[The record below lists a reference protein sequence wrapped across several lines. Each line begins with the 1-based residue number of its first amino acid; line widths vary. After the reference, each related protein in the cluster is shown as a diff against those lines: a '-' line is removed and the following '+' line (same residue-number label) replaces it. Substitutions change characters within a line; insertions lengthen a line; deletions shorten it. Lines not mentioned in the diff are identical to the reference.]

1 MSQIIVDY
9 CIGLDLGTGSVGWAV
24 VDMNHRLMKRNGK
37 HLWGSRLFSNAETAA
52 ARRSSR
58 SIRRRYNK
66 RRERIRLL
74 RAILQDM
81 VLEKD
86 PTFFIRLEH
95 TSFLD
100 EEDKANYLGTDYKDN
115 YNLFIDEDFNDYT
128 YYHKY
133 PTIYHLR
140 KALCES
146 TEKAD
151 PRLIYLALHHI
162 VKYRGNFLYEGQKFN
177 MDASNIE
184 DKLSDIFTQFT
195 SFNNIPYEDD
205 EKKNLEILDILKK
218 PVSKKDKIDEI
229 MALIAPK
236 SVYKNAYKALVT
248 GIVGNKMNVTKMIL
262 CESITRDGED
272 IKLKFSEAN
281 YDDQFSE
288 VENDL
293 GEYVEFI
300 DSLHNIYSWVQ
311 LQKIM
316 GSAHT
321 DNPSISEAM
330 VARYDKHYDDLK
342 LLKKCI
348 KDNVPTKYFD
358 MFRNDSEKLKGYYN
372 YINRSSKAPVDEFYK
387 YVNKCIEKVD
397 TPEAKQI
404 RDDIELENFLLKQNS
419 RTNGAVPYQ
428 MQLDEMIKIIDNQS
442 KYYPVLKEKRDQLL
456 SILTFRIPYYF
467 GPLNETS
474 EHAWIKRLEGKENQ
488 RILPWNYQDVV
499 DVDATAEGF
508 IKEMTNYCTYFPDE
522 EVLPKNSLIVSKYE
536 VYNELNKIRVNDRL
550 LEIDAKNAIIRE
562 LFMKY
567 KSVTEKKL
575 KKWLVNN
582 QYCNEDAEI
591 RGFQKKEKFSTS
603 LTPWIDFKKIFG
615 KIDHTNFALIEK
627 IIYDLTIFTDKKIMR
642 RRLKKLYGFS
652 DDITNQIMKLK
663 YKSWSRLSEKLLNGI
678 TADNRF
684 GSSVTVLD
692 VLEMSHL
699 NLMEII
705 NDKNLGYLEQIEES
719 YVKPKDGKFTYKEVA
734 ELAGSPALKKG
745 IWQSLQIVE
754 EITKV
759 MQCKPKYIYIEF
771 ERSEKEKERTK
782 TQVEQLKE
790 LYKDLDKQI
799 KEDEKY
805 RHVFE
810 ELNNFDESKKLD
822 SDRVYLYFT
831 QLGKCMYSKEPLHL
845 DELSSYEIDHIRP
858 KSLVADDSL
867 DNRVLVKSKENQR
880 KLDDAVIPSDIRMK
894 MFSFWKLLYDK
905 KLITPKKYYALIKS
919 EITERDKE
927 KFTNRQLVET
937 RQITKRVTQIIRDH
951 YSTTKVAAIRAEL
964 PHSFRKKYGIYKNR
978 DINDYHHAHDAYIV
992 ALIGGFMRDR
1002 YPKIHDSDAVY
1013 SEYMKALK
1021 KDEKNQ
1027 KKWNGGLIINS
1038 MKYPYEVDGKQVWNP
1053 NFIGEIKKYF
1063 YYKDCYCTTKLEQ
1076 KSGKFFKEKV
1086 LENDAHSS
1094 RGITK
1099 AVIPVNKNRK
1109 DVHKYGG
1116 FSGFEYIITAIE
1128 GNDNSKK
1135 KTKIVRKLARLP
1147 LYMKDATVNEKIE
1160 YLEREEKLTDIKIIK
1175 EAIPLNQKI
1184 IWNGGEYLLKS
1195 PTECINAKQLV
1206 LNERQCSLINDIY
1219 IAIYTQKY
1227 DELDESLLIQLYAE
1241 LIEKMRFICPFYE
1254 SDANKFENMVED
1266 FVNVSKKEKSN
1277 IIKQMLV
1284 TLHVGSKNG
1293 KIQYE
1298 DFNIGDRIGRIREKT
1313 FYLDDIEFVSQSPT
1327 GIYFKKYKL

>member
-1 MSQIIVDY
+1 M
-9 CIGLDLGTGSVGWAV
+9 
-24 VDMNHRLMKRNGK
+24 
-37 HLWGSRLFSNAETAA
+37 
-52 ARRSSR
+52 
-58 SIRRRYNK
+58 
-66 RRERIRLL
+66 
-74 RAILQDM
+74 
-81 VLEKD
+81 
-86 PTFFIRLEH
+86 
-95 TSFLD
+95 
-100 EEDKANYLGTDYKDN
+100 
-115 YNLFIDEDFNDYT
+115 FIDEDFNDYT

-177 MDASNIE
+177 MDASNME
-184 DKLSDIFTQFT
+184 DKLSDVFVQFAD
-195 SFNNIPYEDD
+195 FNNIPYEDD
-205 EKKNLEILDILKK
+205 EKKDLEILDILKK

-262 CESITRDGED
+262 CESIKRDGED
-272 IKLKFSEAN
+272 IKLKFSDAN

-330 VARYDKHYDDLK
+330 VARYDKHHDDLK

-348 KDNVPTKYFD
+348 RDNVPTKYFD

-387 YVNKCIEKVD
+387 YVNKCIENVD

-428 MQLDEMIKIIDNQS
+428 MQLDEMIKIIDNQA

-488 RILPWNYQDVV
+488 RILPWNYQDIV
-499 DVDATAEGF
+499 DVDATAEAF
-508 IKEMTNYCTYFPDE
+508 IKSMTNTCTYFPGI

-567 KSVTEKKL
+567 KSVTEKSL

-603 LTPWIDFKKIFG
+603 LTPWIDFTKIFG
-615 KIDHTNFALIEK
+615 KIDHSNFELIET
-627 IIYDLTIFTDKKIMR
+627 IIYDLTIFADKKIMR
-642 RRLKKLYGFS
+642 RRLKKLYGLS

-663 YKSWSRLSEKLLNGI
+663 YKSWSRLSRKLLDGI

-705 NDKNLGYLEQIEES
+705 NDKKLGYVEQIEES
-719 YVKPKDGKFTYKEVA
+719 YINPKDGKFTYKEVA

-759 MQCKPKYIYIEF
+759 MQCEPKYIYIEF
-771 ERSEKEKERTK
+771 ERSEKKKERTK

-810 ELNNFDESKKLD
+810 ELNNFDKSKKLD

-831 QLGKCMYSKEPLHL
+831 QLGKCMYSKEPLYL
-845 DELSSYEIDHIRP
+845 DQLSSYEIDHIRP

-919 EITERDKE
+919 QITERDKE

-937 RQITKRVTQIIRDH
+937 RQITKRVTQIIRNH
-951 YSTTKVAAIRAEL
+951 YSTEVAAIRAEL
-964 PHSFRKKYGIYKNR
+964 PHYFRKKYGIYKNR

-1002 YPKIHDSDAVY
+1002 YPKIHDSNAVY

-1038 MKYPYEVDGKQVWNP
+1038 MKYPYEVDGKQVWDP

-1063 YYKDCYCTTKLEQ
+1063 YYKDCYCTTKVEQ
-1076 KSGKFFKEKV
+1076 KSGKFFKVKV
-1086 LENDAHSS
+1086 LENDAHSF

-1099 AVIPVNKNRK
+1099 AVIPVNKNRI

-1116 FSGFEYIITAIE
+1116 FSGFEYVITAIE

-1160 YLEREEKLTDIKIIK
+1160 YLEREEKLTDIKILK

-1184 IWNGGEYLLKS
+1184 IWNGREYLLKS

-1227 DELDESLLIQLYAE
+1227 DELDESLLIQLYVE

-1254 SDANKFENMVED
+1254 SDANKFGNMVED
-1266 FVNVSKKEKSN
+1266 FANVSKEEKSN

-1313 FYLDDIEFVSQSPT
+1313 FYLDEIEFVFQSPT

>member
-1 MSQIIVDY
+1 MSQNIVDY

-52 ARRSSR
+52 KRRTSR
-58 SIRRRYNK
+58 STRRRYNK

-81 VLEKD
+81 VLEND

-100 EEDKANYLGTDYKDN
+100 EEDKANYLGADYKDN

-177 MDASNIE
+177 MDASNME
-184 DKLSDIFTQFT
+184 DKLSDVFVQFAD
-195 SFNNIPYEDD
+195 FNNIPYEDD
-205 EKKNLEILDILKK
+205 EKKDLEILDILKK

-262 CESITRDGED
+262 CESIKRDGED
-272 IKLKFSEAN
+272 IKLKFSDAN

-330 VARYDKHYDDLK
+330 VARYDKHHDDLK

-348 KDNVPTKYFD
+348 RDNVPTKYFD

-387 YVNKCIEKVD
+387 YVNKCIENVD

-428 MQLDEMIKIIDNQS
+428 MQLDEMIKIIDNQA

-488 RILPWNYQDVV
+488 RILPWNYQDIV

-508 IKEMTNYCTYFPDE
+508 IKKMTNYCTYFPDA

-603 LTPWIDFKKIFG
+603 LTPWIDFTKIFG
-615 KIDHTNFALIEK
+615 KIDYTNFALIEK

-652 DDITNQIMKLK
+652 DDITNQIMMLK
-663 YKSWSRLSEKLLNGI
+663 YKSWSRLSERLLNGI

-759 MQCKPKYIYIEF
+759 MQCRPKYIYIEF

-782 TQVEQLKE
+782 TQVENLKE

-810 ELNNFDESKKLD
+810 ELNNFLN
-822 SDRVYLYFT
+822 T
-831 QLGKCMYSKEPLHL
+831 H
-845 DELSSYEIDHIRP
+845 
-858 KSLVADDSL
+858 
-867 DNRVLVKSKENQR
+867 NQ
-880 KLDDAVIPSDIRMK
+880 
-894 MFSFWKLLYDK
+894 
-905 KLITPKKYYALIKS
+905 
-919 EITERDKE
+919 
-927 KFTNRQLVET
+927 Q
-937 RQITKRVTQIIRDH
+937 VTI
-951 YSTTKVAAIRAEL
+951 
-964 PHSFRKKYGIYKNR
+964 
-978 DINDYHHAHDAYIV
+978 
-992 ALIGGFMRDR
+992 
-1002 YPKIHDSDAVY
+1002 
-1013 SEYMKALK
+1013 
-1021 KDEKNQ
+1021 
-1027 KKWNGGLIINS
+1027 
-1038 MKYPYEVDGKQVWNP
+1038 
-1053 NFIGEIKKYF
+1053 
-1063 YYKDCYCTTKLEQ
+1063 
-1076 KSGKFFKEKV
+1076 
-1086 LENDAHSS
+1086 
-1094 RGITK
+1094 
-1099 AVIPVNKNRK
+1099 
-1109 DVHKYGG
+1109 
-1116 FSGFEYIITAIE
+1116 
-1128 GNDNSKK
+1128 
-1135 KTKIVRKLARLP
+1135 
-1147 LYMKDATVNEKIE
+1147 
-1160 YLEREEKLTDIKIIK
+1160 
-1175 EAIPLNQKI
+1175 
-1184 IWNGGEYLLKS
+1184 
-1195 PTECINAKQLV
+1195 
-1206 LNERQCSLINDIY
+1206 
-1219 IAIYTQKY
+1219 
-1227 DELDESLLIQLYAE
+1227 
-1241 LIEKMRFICPFYE
+1241 
-1254 SDANKFENMVED
+1254 
-1266 FVNVSKKEKSN
+1266 
-1277 IIKQMLV
+1277 
-1284 TLHVGSKNG
+1284 
-1293 KIQYE
+1293 
-1298 DFNIGDRIGRIREKT
+1298 
-1313 FYLDDIEFVSQSPT
+1313 
-1327 GIYFKKYKL
+1327 

>member
-1 MSQIIVDY
+1 MSQNIVDY

-52 ARRSSR
+52 KRRTSR
-58 SIRRRYNK
+58 STRRRYNK

-81 VLEKD
+81 VLEND

-100 EEDKANYLGTDYKDN
+100 EEDKANYLGADYKDN

-177 MDASNIE
+177 MDASNME
-184 DKLSDIFTQFT
+184 DKLSDVFVQFAD
-195 SFNNIPYEDD
+195 FNNIPYEDD
-205 EKKNLEILDILKK
+205 EKKDLEILDILKK

-262 CESITRDGED
+262 CESIKRDGED
-272 IKLKFSEAN
+272 IKLKFSDAN

-330 VARYDKHYDDLK
+330 VARYDKHHDDLK

-348 KDNVPTKYFD
+348 RDNVPTKYFD

-387 YVNKCIEKVD
+387 YVNKCIENVD

-428 MQLDEMIKIIDNQS
+428 MQLDEMIKIIDNQA

-488 RILPWNYQDVV
+488 RILPWNYQDIV

-508 IKEMTNYCTYFPDE
+508 IKKMTNYCTYFPDA

-603 LTPWIDFKKIFG
+603 LTPWIDFTKIFG
-615 KIDHTNFALIEK
+615 KIDYTNFALIEK

-652 DDITNQIMKLK
+652 DDITNQIMMLK
-663 YKSWSRLSEKLLNGI
+663 YKSWSRLSERLLNGI

-759 MQCKPKYIYIEF
+759 MQCRPKYIYIEF

-782 TQVEQLKE
+782 TQVENLKE

-810 ELNNFDESKKLD
+810 ELNNFDKSKKLD

-831 QLGKCMYSKEPLHL
+831 QLGKCMYSKEPLYL
-845 DELSSYEIDHIRP
+845 DQLSSYEIDHIRP

-919 EITERDKE
+919 QITER
-927 KFTNRQLVET
+927 
-937 RQITKRVTQIIRDH
+937 
-951 YSTTKVAAIRAEL
+951 
-964 PHSFRKKYGIYKNR
+964 
-978 DINDYHHAHDAYIV
+978 
-992 ALIGGFMRDR
+992 
-1002 YPKIHDSDAVY
+1002 
-1013 SEYMKALK
+1013 
-1021 KDEKNQ
+1021 
-1027 KKWNGGLIINS
+1027 
-1038 MKYPYEVDGKQVWNP
+1038 
-1053 NFIGEIKKYF
+1053 
-1063 YYKDCYCTTKLEQ
+1063 
-1076 KSGKFFKEKV
+1076 
-1086 LENDAHSS
+1086 
-1094 RGITK
+1094 
-1099 AVIPVNKNRK
+1099 
-1109 DVHKYGG
+1109 
-1116 FSGFEYIITAIE
+1116 
-1128 GNDNSKK
+1128 
-1135 KTKIVRKLARLP
+1135 
-1147 LYMKDATVNEKIE
+1147 
-1160 YLEREEKLTDIKIIK
+1160 
-1175 EAIPLNQKI
+1175 
-1184 IWNGGEYLLKS
+1184 
-1195 PTECINAKQLV
+1195 
-1206 LNERQCSLINDIY
+1206 
-1219 IAIYTQKY
+1219 
-1227 DELDESLLIQLYAE
+1227 
-1241 LIEKMRFICPFYE
+1241 
-1254 SDANKFENMVED
+1254 
-1266 FVNVSKKEKSN
+1266 
-1277 IIKQMLV
+1277 
-1284 TLHVGSKNG
+1284 
-1293 KIQYE
+1293 
-1298 DFNIGDRIGRIREKT
+1298 
-1313 FYLDDIEFVSQSPT
+1313 
-1327 GIYFKKYKL
+1327 

>member
-1 MSQIIVDY
+1 MSQNIVDY

-52 ARRSSR
+52 NRRASR

-81 VLEKD
+81 VLEND

-100 EEDKANYLGTDYKDN
+100 EEDKANYLGADYKDN

-162 VKYRGNFLYEGQKFN
+162 VKYRGNFLHEGQKFN
-177 MDASNIE
+177 MDASNME
-184 DKLSDIFTQFT
+184 DKLSDVFVQFAD
-195 SFNNIPYEDD
+195 FNNIPYEDD
-205 EKKNLEILDILKK
+205 EKKDLEILDILKK

-262 CESITRDGED
+262 CESIKRDGED
-272 IKLKFSEAN
+272 IKLKFSDAN

-330 VARYDKHYDDLK
+330 VARYDKHHDDLK

-348 KDNVPTKYFD
+348 RDNVPTKYFD

-387 YVNKCIEKVD
+387 YVNKCIENVD

-428 MQLDEMIKIIDNQS
+428 MQLDEMIKIIDNQA

-488 RILPWNYQDVV
+488 RILPWNYQNIV
-499 DVDATAEGF
+499 DVDATAEAF
-508 IKEMTNYCTYFPDE
+508 IKSMTNTCTYFPGV

-550 LEIDAKNAIIRE
+550 LEIDVKNAIIRE

-567 KSVTEKKL
+567 KSVTEKSL

-603 LTPWIDFKKIFG
+603 LTPWIDFTKIFG
-615 KIDHTNFALIEK
+615 KIDHSNFELIET
-627 IIYDLTIFTDKKIMR
+627 IIYDLTIFADKKIMR
-642 RRLKKLYGFS
+642 RRLKKLYGLS

-663 YKSWSRLSEKLLNGI
+663 YKSWSRLSRKLLDGI

-705 NDKNLGYLEQIEES
+705 NDKKLGYVEQIEES
-719 YVKPKDGKFTYKEVA
+719 YINPKDGKFTYKEVA

-759 MQCKPKYIYIEF
+759 MQCEPKYIYIEF
-771 ERSEKEKERTK
+771 ERSEKKKERTK

-790 LYKDLDKQI
+790 LYKGLDKQI

-805 RHVFE
+805 RNVFE
-810 ELNNFDESKKLD
+810 ELNSFDKSKKLD

-831 QLGKCMYSKEPLHL
+831 QLGKCMYSKEPLYL
-845 DELSSYEIDHIRP
+845 DQLSSYEIDHIRP

-919 EITERDKE
+919 QITERDKE

-951 YSTTKVAAIRAEL
+951 YSTEVAAIRAEL
-964 PHSFRKKYGIYKNR
+964 PHYFRKKYGIYKNR

-1002 YPKIHDSDAVY
+1002 YPKIHDSNAVY

-1038 MKYPYEVDGKQVWNP
+1038 MKYPYEVDGKQVWDP

-1076 KSGKFFKEKV
+1076 KSGKLFDINIISMNNTNGKPK
-1086 LENDAHSS
+1086 
-1094 RGITK
+1094 
-1099 AVIPVNKNRK
+1099 IPANKYRTNIN
-1109 DVHKYGG
+1109 KYGG
-1116 FSGFEYIITAIE
+1116 FSGIQYVIVAIE
-1128 GNDNSKK
+1128 GNKQLKK
-1135 KTKIVRKLARLP
+1135 KTEKVRKLSGIP
-1147 LYMKDATVNEKIE
+1147 LYMKDASVQEKVA
-1160 YLEREEKLTDIKIIK
+1160 YLEKEEKLLDVKIIRDN
-1175 EAIPLNQKI
+1175 IPLNQLVI
-1184 IWNGGEYLLKS
+1184 IDGGEYLLTA
-1195 PTECINAKQLV
+1195 PRECVNARQLV
-1206 LNERQCSLINDIY
+1206 LTEKQCELINRIY
-1219 IAIYTQKY
+1219 FAIGKNDYASLNDQ
-1227 DELDESLLIQLYAE
+1227 ELGNLYVELAEKMELLYPYYANLSKKFVTMSEEFSNESLE
-1241 LIEKMRFICPFYE
+1241 HK
-1254 SDANKFENMVED
+1254 SD
-1266 FVNVSKKEKSN
+1266 
-1277 IIKQMLV
+1277 IIKKML
-1284 TLHVGSKNG
+1284 
-1293 KIQYE
+1293 KIMHR
-1298 DFNIGDRIGRIREKT
+1298 GPGREKLVYDNYKLSNEAGRLENKT

>member
-1 MSQIIVDY
+1 MSQNIVDY

-52 ARRSSR
+52 KRRISR
-58 SIRRRYNK
+58 STRRRYNK

-81 VLEKD
+81 VLEND

-100 EEDKANYLGTDYKDN
+100 EEDKANYLGADYKDN

-133 PTIYHLR
+133 PTIYQLR

-177 MDASNIE
+177 MDASNME
-184 DKLSDIFTQFT
+184 DKLSDVFVQFAD
-195 SFNNIPYEDD
+195 FNNIPYEDD
-205 EKKNLEILDILKK
+205 EKKDLEILDILKK

-262 CESITRDGED
+262 CESIKRDGED
-272 IKLKFSEAN
+272 IKLKFSDAN

-348 KDNVPTKYFD
+348 RDNVPTKYFD

-387 YVNKCIEKVD
+387 YVNKCIENVD

-428 MQLDEMIKIIDNQS
+428 MQLDEMIKIIDNQA

-488 RILPWNYQDVV
+488 RILPWNYQNIV
-499 DVDATAEGF
+499 DVDATAEAF
-508 IKEMTNYCTYFPDE
+508 IKSMTNTCTYFPGV

-550 LEIDAKNAIIRE
+550 LEIDVKNAIIRE

-567 KSVTEKKL
+567 KSVTEKSL

-603 LTPWIDFKKIFG
+603 LTPWIDFTKIFG
-615 KIDHTNFALIEK
+615 KIDHSNFELIET
-627 IIYDLTIFTDKKIMR
+627 IIYDLTIFADKKIMR
-642 RRLKKLYGFS
+642 RRLKKLYGLS

-663 YKSWSRLSEKLLNGI
+663 YKSWSRLSRKLLDGI

-705 NDKNLGYLEQIEES
+705 NDKKLGYVEQIEES
-719 YVKPKDGKFTYKEVA
+719 YINPKDGKFTYKEVA

-759 MQCKPKYIYIEF
+759 MQCEPKYIYIEF
-771 ERSEKEKERTK
+771 ERSEKKKERTK
-782 TQVEQLKE
+782 TQVENLKE

-799 KEDEKY
+799 KEDKKY

-831 QLGKCMYSKEPLHL
+831 QLGKCMYSKEPLYL
-845 DELSSYEIDHIRP
+845 DQLSSYEIDHIRP

-1038 MKYPYEVDGKQVWNP
+1038 MKYPYEIDGKQVWDP

-1063 YYKDCYCTTKLEQ
+1063 YYKDCYCTTKVEQ
-1076 KSGKFFKEKV
+1076 KSGKLFDINIISMNNTNGKPK
-1086 LENDAHSS
+1086 
-1094 RGITK
+1094 
-1099 AVIPVNKNRK
+1099 IPANKNRANIN
-1109 DVHKYGG
+1109 KYGG
-1116 FSGFEYIITAIE
+1116 FSGIQYVIVAIE
-1128 GNDNSKK
+1128 GNKQLKK
-1135 KTKIVRKLARLP
+1135 KTEKVRKLSGIP
-1147 LYMKDATVNEKIE
+1147 LYMKEANVQEKVA
-1160 YLEREEKLTDIKIIK
+1160 YLEKEEKLLDVKIIRDN
-1175 EAIPLNQKI
+1175 IPLNQLVI
-1184 IWNGGEYLLKS
+1184 IDGGEYLLTA
-1195 PTECINAKQLV
+1195 PRECVNARQLV
-1206 LNERQCSLINDIY
+1206 LTEKQCELINRIY
-1219 IAIYTQKY
+1219 FAIGKNDYASLNKQ
-1227 DELDESLLIQLYAE
+1227 ELVNLYAE
-1241 LIEKMRFICPFYE
+1241 LAEKMELLYPYY
-1254 SDANKFENMVED
+1254 ANL
-1266 FVNVSKKEKSN
+1266 SKKFITMSEEFSN
-1277 IIKQMLV
+1277 SEL
-1284 TLHVGSKNG
+1284 
-1293 KIQYE
+1293 
-1298 DFNIGDRIGRIREKT
+1298 
-1313 FYLDDIEFVSQSPT
+1313 
-1327 GIYFKKYKL
+1327 

>member
-1 MSQIIVDY
+1 MSQNIVDY

-858 KSLVADDSL
+858 KSLVADD
-867 DNRVLVKSKENQR
+867 R
-880 KLDDAVIPSDIRMK
+880 
-894 MFSFWKLLYDK
+894 
-905 KLITPKKYYALIKS
+905 
-919 EITERDKE
+919 
-927 KFTNRQLVET
+927 
-937 RQITKRVTQIIRDH
+937 
-951 YSTTKVAAIRAEL
+951 
-964 PHSFRKKYGIYKNR
+964 
-978 DINDYHHAHDAYIV
+978 
-992 ALIGGFMRDR
+992 
-1002 YPKIHDSDAVY
+1002 
-1013 SEYMKALK
+1013 
-1021 KDEKNQ
+1021 
-1027 KKWNGGLIINS
+1027 
-1038 MKYPYEVDGKQVWNP
+1038 
-1053 NFIGEIKKYF
+1053 
-1063 YYKDCYCTTKLEQ
+1063 
-1076 KSGKFFKEKV
+1076 
-1086 LENDAHSS
+1086 
-1094 RGITK
+1094 
-1099 AVIPVNKNRK
+1099 
-1109 DVHKYGG
+1109 
-1116 FSGFEYIITAIE
+1116 
-1128 GNDNSKK
+1128 
-1135 KTKIVRKLARLP
+1135 
-1147 LYMKDATVNEKIE
+1147 
-1160 YLEREEKLTDIKIIK
+1160 
-1175 EAIPLNQKI
+1175 
-1184 IWNGGEYLLKS
+1184 
-1195 PTECINAKQLV
+1195 
-1206 LNERQCSLINDIY
+1206 
-1219 IAIYTQKY
+1219 
-1227 DELDESLLIQLYAE
+1227 
-1241 LIEKMRFICPFYE
+1241 
-1254 SDANKFENMVED
+1254 
-1266 FVNVSKKEKSN
+1266 
-1277 IIKQMLV
+1277 
-1284 TLHVGSKNG
+1284 
-1293 KIQYE
+1293 
-1298 DFNIGDRIGRIREKT
+1298 
-1313 FYLDDIEFVSQSPT
+1313 
-1327 GIYFKKYKL
+1327 

>member
-1 MSQIIVDY
+1 MSQNIVDY

-52 ARRSSR
+52 NRRASR

-81 VLEKD
+81 VLEND

-100 EEDKANYLGTDYKDN
+100 EEDKANYLGADYKDN

-177 MDASNIE
+177 MDASNME
-184 DKLSDIFTQFT
+184 DKLSDVFVQFAD
-195 SFNNIPYEDD
+195 FNNIPYEDD
-205 EKKNLEILDILKK
+205 EKKDLEILDILKK

-262 CESITRDGED
+262 CESIKRDGED
-272 IKLKFSEAN
+272 IKLKFSDAN

-330 VARYDKHYDDLK
+330 VARYDKHHDDLK

-348 KDNVPTKYFD
+348 RDNVPTKYFD

-387 YVNKCIEKVD
+387 YVNKCIENVD

-428 MQLDEMIKIIDNQS
+428 MQLDEMIKIIDNQA

-488 RILPWNYQDVV
+488 RILPWNYQNIV
-499 DVDATAEGF
+499 DVDATAEAF
-508 IKEMTNYCTYFPDE
+508 IKSMTNTCTYFPGV

-550 LEIDAKNAIIRE
+550 LEIDVKNAIIRE

-567 KSVTEKKL
+567 KSVTEKSL

-603 LTPWIDFKKIFG
+603 LTPWIDFTKIFG
-615 KIDHTNFALIEK
+615 KIDHSNFELIET
-627 IIYDLTIFTDKKIMR
+627 IIYDLTIFADKKIMR
-642 RRLKKLYGFS
+642 RRLKKLYGLS

-663 YKSWSRLSEKLLNGI
+663 YKSWSRLSRKLLDGI

-705 NDKNLGYLEQIEES
+705 NDKKLGYVEQIEES
-719 YVKPKDGKFTYKEVA
+719 YINPKDGKFTYKEVA

-759 MQCKPKYIYIEF
+759 MQCEPKYIYIEF
-771 ERSEKEKERTK
+771 ERSEKKKERTK
-782 TQVEQLKE
+782 TQVENLKD

-799 KEDEKY
+799 KEDKKY

-810 ELNNFDESKKLD
+810 ELNKFDESKKLD

-831 QLGKCMYSKEPLHL
+831 QLGKCMYSKEPLYL
-845 DELSSYEIDHIRP
+845 DQLSSYEVDHIRP

-905 KLITPKKYYALIKS
+905 QLITPKKYYALIKS

-951 YSTTKVAAIRAEL
+951 YSTEVAAIRAEL
-964 PHSFRKKYGIYKNR
+964 PHYFRKKYGIYKNR

-1038 MKYPYEVDGKQVWNP
+1038 MKYPYEVDGKQVWDP

-1063 YYKDCYCTTKLEQ
+1063 YYKDCYCTTKVEQ
-1076 KSGKFFKEKV
+1076 KSGKFFKVKV

-1099 AVIPVNKNRK
+1099 AVIPVNKNRI

-1116 FSGFEYIITAIE
+1116 FSGFEYVITAIE
-1128 GNDNSKK
+1128 GNDNSNK

-1147 LYMKDATVNEKIE
+1147 LYMKDAAVNEKIE
-1160 YLEREEKLTDIKIIK
+1160 YLEREEKLTDIKILK

-1184 IWNGGEYLLKS
+1184 IWNGREYLLKS

-1227 DELDESLLIQLYAE
+1227 DELDESLLIQLYVE

-1254 SDANKFENMVED
+1254 SDANKFGNMVED
-1266 FVNVSKKEKSN
+1266 FVNVSKEEKSN

-1313 FYLDDIEFVSQSPT
+1313 FYLDEIEFVSQSPT

>member
-1 MSQIIVDY
+1 MSQNIVDY

-52 ARRSSR
+52 NRRASR

-81 VLEKD
+81 VLEND

-100 EEDKANYLGTDYKDN
+100 EEDKANYLGADYKDN

-177 MDASNIE
+177 MDASNME
-184 DKLSDIFTQFT
+184 DKLSDVFVQFAD
-195 SFNNIPYEDD
+195 FNNIPYEDD
-205 EKKNLEILDILKK
+205 EKKDLEILDILKK

-262 CESITRDGED
+262 CESIKRDGED
-272 IKLKFSEAN
+272 IKLKFSDAN

-330 VARYDKHYDDLK
+330 VARYDKHHDDLK

-348 KDNVPTKYFD
+348 RDNVPTKYFD

-387 YVNKCIEKVD
+387 YVNKCIENVD

-428 MQLDEMIKIIDNQS
+428 MQLDEMIKIIDNQA

-488 RILPWNYQDVV
+488 RILPWNYQNIV
-499 DVDATAEGF
+499 DVDATAEAF
-508 IKEMTNYCTYFPDE
+508 IKSMTNTCTYFPGV

-550 LEIDAKNAIIRE
+550 LEIDVKNAIIRE

-567 KSVTEKKL
+567 KSVTEKSL

-603 LTPWIDFKKIFG
+603 LTPWIDFTKIFG
-615 KIDHTNFALIEK
+615 KIDHSNFELIET
-627 IIYDLTIFTDKKIMR
+627 IIYDLTIFADKKIMR
-642 RRLKKLYGFS
+642 RRLKKLYGLS

-663 YKSWSRLSEKLLNGI
+663 YKSWSRLSRKLLDGI

-705 NDKNLGYLEQIEES
+705 NDKKLGYVEQIEES
-719 YVKPKDGKFTYKEVA
+719 YINPKDGKFTYKEVA

-759 MQCKPKYIYIEF
+759 MQCEPKYIYIEF
-771 ERSEKEKERTK
+771 ERSEKKKERTK
-782 TQVEQLKE
+782 TRVENLKD

-799 KEDEKY
+799 KEDKKY

-810 ELNNFDESKKLD
+810 ELNKFDESKKLD

-831 QLGKCMYSKEPLHL
+831 QLGKCMYSKEPLYL
-845 DELSSYEIDHIRP
+845 DQLSSYEVDHIRP

-905 KLITPKKYYALIKS
+905 QLITPKKYYALIKS

-951 YSTTKVAAIRAEL
+951 YSTEVAAIRAEL
-964 PHSFRKKYGIYKNR
+964 PHYFRKKYGIYKNR

-1038 MKYPYEVDGKQVWNP
+1038 MKYPYEVDGKQVWDP

-1063 YYKDCYCTTKLEQ
+1063 YYKDCYCTTKVEQ
-1076 KSGKFFKEKV
+1076 KSGKFFKVKV

-1099 AVIPVNKNRK
+1099 AVIPVNKNRI

-1116 FSGFEYIITAIE
+1116 FSGFEYVITAIE

-1147 LYMKDATVNEKIE
+1147 LYMKDAAVNEKIE
-1160 YLEREEKLTDIKIIK
+1160 YLEREEKLTDIKILK

-1184 IWNGGEYLLKS
+1184 IWNGREYLLKS

-1227 DELDESLLIQLYAE
+1227 DELDESLLIQLYVE

-1254 SDANKFENMVED
+1254 SDANKFGNMVED
-1266 FVNVSKKEKSN
+1266 FVNVSKEEKSN

-1313 FYLDDIEFVSQSPT
+1313 FYLDEIEFVSQSPT

>member
-1 MSQIIVDY
+1 MSQNIVDY

-52 ARRSSR
+52 NRRASR

-81 VLEKD
+81 VLEND

-100 EEDKANYLGTDYKDN
+100 EEDKANYLGADYKDN

-177 MDASNIE
+177 MDASNME
-184 DKLSDIFTQFT
+184 DKLSDVFVQFAD
-195 SFNNIPYEDD
+195 FNNIPYEDD
-205 EKKNLEILDILKK
+205 EKKDLEILDILKK

-262 CESITRDGED
+262 CESIKRDGED
-272 IKLKFSEAN
+272 IKLKFSGAN

-330 VARYDKHYDDLK
+330 VARYDKHHDDLK

-348 KDNVPTKYFD
+348 RDNVPTKYFD

-387 YVNKCIEKVD
+387 YVNKCIENVD

-428 MQLDEMIKIIDNQS
+428 MQLDEMIKIIDNQA

-488 RILPWNYQDVV
+488 RILPWNYQNIV
-499 DVDATAEGF
+499 DVDATAEAF
-508 IKEMTNYCTYFPDE
+508 IKSMTNTCTYFPGV

-550 LEIDAKNAIIRE
+550 LEIDVKNAIIRE

-567 KSVTEKKL
+567 KSVTEKSL

-603 LTPWIDFKKIFG
+603 LTPWIDFTKIFG
-615 KIDHTNFALIEK
+615 KIDHSNFELIET
-627 IIYDLTIFTDKKIMR
+627 IIYDLTIFADKKIMR
-642 RRLKKLYGFS
+642 RRLKKLYGLS

-663 YKSWSRLSEKLLNGI
+663 YKSWSRLSRKLLDGI

-705 NDKNLGYLEQIEES
+705 NDKKLGYVEQIEES
-719 YVKPKDGKFTYKEVA
+719 YINPKDGKFTYKEVA

-759 MQCKPKYIYIEF
+759 MQCEPKYIYIEF
-771 ERSEKEKERTK
+771 ERSEKKKERTK
-782 TQVEQLKE
+782 TQVENLKD

-799 KEDEKY
+799 KEDKKY

-810 ELNNFDESKKLD
+810 ELNKFDESKKLD

-831 QLGKCMYSKEPLHL
+831 QLGKCMYSKEPLYL
-845 DELSSYEIDHIRP
+845 DQLSSYEVDHIRP

-905 KLITPKKYYALIKS
+905 QLITPKKYYALIKS

-951 YSTTKVAAIRAEL
+951 YSTEVAAIRAEL
-964 PHSFRKKYGIYKNR
+964 PHYFRKKYGIYKNR

-1038 MKYPYEVDGKQVWNP
+1038 MKYPYEVDGKQVWDP

-1063 YYKDCYCTTKLEQ
+1063 YYKDCYCTTKVEQ
-1076 KSGKFFKEKV
+1076 KSGKFFKVKV

-1099 AVIPVNKNRK
+1099 AVIPVNKNRI

-1116 FSGFEYIITAIE
+1116 FSGFEYVITAIE

-1147 LYMKDATVNEKIE
+1147 LYMKDAAVNEKIE
-1160 YLEREEKLTDIKIIK
+1160 YLEREEKLTDIKILK

-1184 IWNGGEYLLKS
+1184 IWNGREYLLKS

-1227 DELDESLLIQLYAE
+1227 DELDESLLIQLYVE

-1254 SDANKFENMVED
+1254 SDANKFGNMVED
-1266 FVNVSKKEKSN
+1266 FVNVSKEEKSN

-1313 FYLDDIEFVSQSPT
+1313 FYLDEIEFVSQSPT

>member
-1 MSQIIVDY
+1 MSQNIVDY

-52 ARRSSR
+52 KRRTSR
-58 SIRRRYNK
+58 STRRRYNK

-81 VLEKD
+81 VLEND

-100 EEDKANYLGTDYKDN
+100 EEDKANYLGADYKDN

-177 MDASNIE
+177 MDASNME
-184 DKLSDIFTQFT
+184 DKLSDVFVQFAD
-195 SFNNIPYEDD
+195 FNNIPYEDD
-205 EKKNLEILDILKK
+205 EKKDLEILDILKK

-262 CESITRDGED
+262 CESIKRDGED
-272 IKLKFSEAN
+272 IKLKFSDAN

-330 VARYDKHYDDLK
+330 VARYDKHHDDLK

-348 KDNVPTKYFD
+348 RDNVPTKYFD

-387 YVNKCIEKVD
+387 YVNKCIENVD

-428 MQLDEMIKIIDNQS
+428 MQLDEMIKIIDNQA

-488 RILPWNYQDVV
+488 RILPWNYQNIV
-499 DVDATAEGF
+499 DVDATAEAF
-508 IKEMTNYCTYFPDE
+508 IKSMTNTCTYFPGV

-550 LEIDAKNAIIRE
+550 LEIDVKNAIIRE

-567 KSVTEKKL
+567 KSVTEKSL

-603 LTPWIDFKKIFG
+603 LTPWIDFTKIFG
-615 KIDHTNFALIEK
+615 KIDHSNFELIET
-627 IIYDLTIFTDKKIMR
+627 IIYDLTIFADKKIMR
-642 RRLKKLYGFS
+642 RRLKKLYGLS

-663 YKSWSRLSEKLLNGI
+663 YKSWSRLSRKLLDGI

-705 NDKNLGYLEQIEES
+705 NDKKLGYVEQIEES
-719 YVKPKDGKFTYKEVA
+719 YINPKDGKFTYKEVA

-759 MQCKPKYIYIEF
+759 MQCEPKYIYIEF
-771 ERSEKEKERTK
+771 ERSEKKKERTK
-782 TQVEQLKE
+782 TQVENLKD

-799 KEDEKY
+799 KEDKKY

-810 ELNNFDESKKLD
+810 ELNKFDESKKLD

-831 QLGKCMYSKEPLHL
+831 QLGKCMYSKEPLYL
-845 DELSSYEIDHIRP
+845 DQLSSYEVDHIRP

-905 KLITPKKYYALIKS
+905 QLITPKKYYALIKS

-951 YSTTKVAAIRAEL
+951 YSTEVAAIRAEL
-964 PHSFRKKYGIYKNR
+964 PHYFRKKYGIYKNR

-1038 MKYPYEVDGKQVWNP
+1038 MKYPYEVDGKQVWDP

-1063 YYKDCYCTTKLEQ
+1063 YYKDCYCTTKVEQ
-1076 KSGKFFKEKV
+1076 KSGKFFKVKV

-1099 AVIPVNKNRK
+1099 AVIPVNKNRI

-1116 FSGFEYIITAIE
+1116 FSGFEYVITAIE

-1147 LYMKDATVNEKIE
+1147 LYMKDAAVNEKIE
-1160 YLEREEKLTDIKIIK
+1160 YLEREEKLTDIKILK

-1184 IWNGGEYLLKS
+1184 IWNGREYLLKS

-1227 DELDESLLIQLYAE
+1227 DELDESLLIQLYVE

-1254 SDANKFENMVED
+1254 SDANKFGNMVED
-1266 FVNVSKKEKSN
+1266 FVNVSKEEKSN

-1313 FYLDDIEFVSQSPT
+1313 FYLDEIEFVSQSPT

>member
-1 MSQIIVDY
+1 MSQNIVDY

-52 ARRSSR
+52 NRRASR

-81 VLEKD
+81 VLEND

-100 EEDKANYLGTDYKDN
+100 EEDKANYLGADYKDN

-177 MDASNIE
+177 MDASNME
-184 DKLSDIFTQFT
+184 DKLSDVFVQFAD
-195 SFNNIPYEDD
+195 FNNIPYEDD
-205 EKKNLEILDILKK
+205 EKKDLEILDILKK

-262 CESITRDGED
+262 CESIKRDGED
-272 IKLKFSEAN
+272 IKLKFSDAN

-330 VARYDKHYDDLK
+330 VARYDKHHDDLK

-348 KDNVPTKYFD
+348 RDNVPTKYFD
-358 MFRNDSEKLKGYYN
+358 MFRNDSEKLKGYCN

-387 YVNKCIEKVD
+387 YVNKCIENVD

-428 MQLDEMIKIIDNQS
+428 MQLDEMIKIIDNQA

-488 RILPWNYQDVV
+488 RILPWNYQNIV
-499 DVDATAEGF
+499 DVDATAEAF
-508 IKEMTNYCTYFPDE
+508 IKSMTNTCTYFPGV

-550 LEIDAKNAIIRE
+550 LEIDVKNAIIRE

-567 KSVTEKKL
+567 KSVTEKSL

-603 LTPWIDFKKIFG
+603 LTPWIDFTKIFG
-615 KIDHTNFALIEK
+615 KIDHSNFELIET
-627 IIYDLTIFTDKKIMR
+627 IIYDLTIFADKKIMR
-642 RRLKKLYGFS
+642 RRLKKLYGLS

-663 YKSWSRLSEKLLNGI
+663 YKSWSRLSRKLLDGI

-705 NDKNLGYLEQIEES
+705 NDKKLGYVEQIEES
-719 YVKPKDGKFTYKEVA
+719 YINPKDGKFTYKEVA

-759 MQCKPKYIYIEF
+759 MQCEPKYIYIEF
-771 ERSEKEKERTK
+771 ERSEKKKERTK
-782 TQVEQLKE
+782 TQVENLKD

-799 KEDEKY
+799 KEDKKY

-810 ELNNFDESKKLD
+810 ELNKFDESKKLD

-831 QLGKCMYSKEPLHL
+831 QLGKCMYSKEPLYL
-845 DELSSYEIDHIRP
+845 DQLSSYEVDHIRP

-905 KLITPKKYYALIKS
+905 QLITPKKYYALIKS

-937 RQITKRVTQIIRDH
+937 RQITKRVTQIIRNH
-951 YSTTKVAAIRAEL
+951 YSTEVAAIRAEL
-964 PHSFRKKYGIYKNR
+964 PHYFRKKYGIYKNR

-1038 MKYPYEVDGKQVWNP
+1038 MKYPYEVDGKQVWDP

-1063 YYKDCYCTTKLEQ
+1063 YYKDCYCTTKVEQ
-1076 KSGKFFKEKV
+1076 KSGKFFKVKV

-1099 AVIPVNKNRK
+1099 AVIPVNKNRI

-1116 FSGFEYIITAIE
+1116 FSGFEYVITAIE

-1147 LYMKDATVNEKIE
+1147 LYMKDAAVNEKIE
-1160 YLEREEKLTDIKIIK
+1160 YLEREEKLTDIKILK

-1184 IWNGGEYLLKS
+1184 IWNGREYLLKS

-1227 DELDESLLIQLYAE
+1227 DELDESLLIQLYVE

-1254 SDANKFENMVED
+1254 SDANKFGNMVED
-1266 FVNVSKKEKSN
+1266 FVNVSKEEKSN

-1313 FYLDDIEFVSQSPT
+1313 FYLDEIEFVSQSPT

>member
-1 MSQIIVDY
+1 MSQNIVDY

-52 ARRSSR
+52 NRRASR

-81 VLEKD
+81 VLEND

-100 EEDKANYLGTDYKDN
+100 EEDKANYLGADYKDN

-177 MDASNIE
+177 MDASNME
-184 DKLSDIFTQFT
+184 DKLSDVFVQFAD
-195 SFNNIPYEDD
+195 FNNIPYEDD
-205 EKKNLEILDILKK
+205 EKKDLEILDILKK

-262 CESITRDGED
+262 CESIKRDGED
-272 IKLKFSEAN
+272 IKLKFSDAN

-330 VARYDKHYDDLK
+330 VARYDKHHDDLK

-348 KDNVPTKYFD
+348 RDNVPTKYFD

-387 YVNKCIEKVD
+387 YVNKCIENVD

-428 MQLDEMIKIIDNQS
+428 MQLDEMIKIIDNQA

-488 RILPWNYQDVV
+488 RILPWNYQNIV
-499 DVDATAEGF
+499 DVDATAEAF
-508 IKEMTNYCTYFPDE
+508 IKSMTNTCTYFPGV

-550 LEIDAKNAIIRE
+550 LEIDVKNAIIRE

-567 KSVTEKKL
+567 KSVTEKSL

-603 LTPWIDFKKIFG
+603 LTPWIDFTKIFG
-615 KIDHTNFALIEK
+615 KIDHSNFELIET
-627 IIYDLTIFTDKKIMR
+627 IIYDLTIFADKKIMR
-642 RRLKKLYGFS
+642 RRLKKLYGLS

-663 YKSWSRLSEKLLNGI
+663 YKSWSRLSRKLLDGI
-678 TADNRF
+678 TANNRF

-705 NDKNLGYLEQIEES
+705 NDKKLGYVEQIEES
-719 YVKPKDGKFTYKEVA
+719 YINPKDGKFTYKEVA

-759 MQCKPKYIYIEF
+759 MQCEPKYIYIEF
-771 ERSEKEKERTK
+771 ERSEKKKERTK
-782 TQVEQLKE
+782 TQVENLKD

-799 KEDEKY
+799 KEDKKY

-810 ELNNFDESKKLD
+810 ELNKFDESKKLD

-831 QLGKCMYSKEPLHL
+831 QLGKCMYSKEPLYL
-845 DELSSYEIDHIRP
+845 DQLSSYEVDHIRP

-905 KLITPKKYYALIKS
+905 QLITPKKYYALIKS

-951 YSTTKVAAIRAEL
+951 YSTEVAAIRAEL
-964 PHSFRKKYGIYKNR
+964 PHYFRKKYGIYKNR

-1038 MKYPYEVDGKQVWNP
+1038 MKYPYEVDGKQVWDP

-1063 YYKDCYCTTKLEQ
+1063 YYKDCYCTTKVEQ
-1076 KSGKFFKEKV
+1076 KSGKFFKVKV

-1099 AVIPVNKNRK
+1099 AVIPVNKNRI

-1116 FSGFEYIITAIE
+1116 FSGFEYVITAIE

-1147 LYMKDATVNEKIE
+1147 LYMKDAAVNEKIE
-1160 YLEREEKLTDIKIIK
+1160 YLEREEKLTDIKILK

-1184 IWNGGEYLLKS
+1184 IWNGREYLLKS

-1227 DELDESLLIQLYAE
+1227 DELDESLLIQLYVE

-1254 SDANKFENMVED
+1254 SDANKFGNMVED
-1266 FVNVSKKEKSN
+1266 FVNVSKEEKSN

-1313 FYLDDIEFVSQSPT
+1313 FYLDEIEFVSQSPT

>member
-1 MSQIIVDY
+1 MSQNIVDY

-52 ARRSSR
+52 KRRTSR
-58 SIRRRYNK
+58 STRRRYNK

-81 VLEKD
+81 VLEND

-100 EEDKANYLGTDYKDN
+100 EEDKANYLGADYKDN

-177 MDASNIE
+177 MDASNME
-184 DKLSDIFTQFT
+184 DKLSDVFVQFAD
-195 SFNNIPYEDD
+195 FNNIPYEDD
-205 EKKNLEILDILKK
+205 EKKDLEILDILKK

-262 CESITRDGED
+262 CESIKRDGED
-272 IKLKFSEAN
+272 IKLKFSDAN

-330 VARYDKHYDDLK
+330 VARYDKHHDDLK

-348 KDNVPTKYFD
+348 RDNVPTKYFD

-387 YVNKCIEKVD
+387 YVNKCIENVD

-428 MQLDEMIKIIDNQS
+428 MQLDEMIKIIDNQA

-488 RILPWNYQDVV
+488 RILPWNYQDIV
-499 DVDATAEGF
+499 DVDATAEAF
-508 IKEMTNYCTYFPDE
+508 IKSMTNTCTYFPGI

-562 LFMKY
+562 LFMQY
-567 KSVTEKKL
+567 KSVTEKSL

-603 LTPWIDFKKIFG
+603 LTPWIDFTKIFG
-615 KIDHTNFALIEK
+615 KIDHSNFELIET
-627 IIYDLTIFTDKKIMR
+627 IIYDLTIFADKKIMR
-642 RRLKKLYGFS
+642 RRLKKLYGLS

-663 YKSWSRLSEKLLNGI
+663 YKSWSRLSRKLLDGI

-705 NDKNLGYLEQIEES
+705 NDKKLGYVEQIEES
-719 YVKPKDGKFTYKEVA
+719 YINPKDGKFTYKEVA

-759 MQCKPKYIYIEF
+759 MQCEPKYIYIEF
-771 ERSEKEKERTK
+771 ERSEKKKERTK

-810 ELNNFDESKKLD
+810 ELNNFDKSKKLD

-831 QLGKCMYSKEPLHL
+831 
-845 DELSSYEIDHIRP
+845 
-858 KSLVADDSL
+858 
-867 DNRVLVKSKENQR
+867 
-880 KLDDAVIPSDIRMK
+880 
-894 MFSFWKLLYDK
+894 
-905 KLITPKKYYALIKS
+905 
-919 EITERDKE
+919 
-927 KFTNRQLVET
+927 
-937 RQITKRVTQIIRDH
+937 
-951 YSTTKVAAIRAEL
+951 
-964 PHSFRKKYGIYKNR
+964 
-978 DINDYHHAHDAYIV
+978 
-992 ALIGGFMRDR
+992 
-1002 YPKIHDSDAVY
+1002 
-1013 SEYMKALK
+1013 
-1021 KDEKNQ
+1021 
-1027 KKWNGGLIINS
+1027 
-1038 MKYPYEVDGKQVWNP
+1038 
-1053 NFIGEIKKYF
+1053 
-1063 YYKDCYCTTKLEQ
+1063 
-1076 KSGKFFKEKV
+1076 
-1086 LENDAHSS
+1086 
-1094 RGITK
+1094 
-1099 AVIPVNKNRK
+1099 
-1109 DVHKYGG
+1109 
-1116 FSGFEYIITAIE
+1116 
-1128 GNDNSKK
+1128 
-1135 KTKIVRKLARLP
+1135 
-1147 LYMKDATVNEKIE
+1147 
-1160 YLEREEKLTDIKIIK
+1160 
-1175 EAIPLNQKI
+1175 
-1184 IWNGGEYLLKS
+1184 
-1195 PTECINAKQLV
+1195 
-1206 LNERQCSLINDIY
+1206 
-1219 IAIYTQKY
+1219 
-1227 DELDESLLIQLYAE
+1227 
-1241 LIEKMRFICPFYE
+1241 
-1254 SDANKFENMVED
+1254 
-1266 FVNVSKKEKSN
+1266 
-1277 IIKQMLV
+1277 
-1284 TLHVGSKNG
+1284 
-1293 KIQYE
+1293 
-1298 DFNIGDRIGRIREKT
+1298 
-1313 FYLDDIEFVSQSPT
+1313 
-1327 GIYFKKYKL
+1327 

>member
-1 MSQIIVDY
+1 MSQNIVDY

-52 ARRSSR
+52 KRRTSR
-58 SIRRRYNK
+58 STRRRYNK

-81 VLEKD
+81 VLEND

-95 TSFLD
+95 ISFLD
-100 EEDKANYLGTDYKDN
+100 EEDKANYLGADYKDN

-177 MDASNIE
+177 MDASNME
-184 DKLSDIFTQFT
+184 DKLSDVFVQFAD
-195 SFNNIPYEDD
+195 FNNIPYEDD
-205 EKKNLEILDILKK
+205 EKKDLEILDILKK

-262 CESITRDGED
+262 CESIKRDGED
-272 IKLKFSEAN
+272 IKLKFSDAN

-330 VARYDKHYDDLK
+330 VARYDKHHDDLK

-348 KDNVPTKYFD
+348 RDNVPTKYFD

-387 YVNKCIEKVD
+387 YVNKCIENVD

-428 MQLDEMIKIIDNQS
+428 MQLDEMIKIIDNQA

-488 RILPWNYQDVV
+488 RILPWNYQDIV

-508 IKEMTNYCTYFPDE
+508 IKKMTNYCTYFPDA

-603 LTPWIDFKKIFG
+603 LTPWIDFTKIFG
-615 KIDHTNFALIEK
+615 KIDYTNFALIEK

-652 DDITNQIMKLK
+652 DDITNQIMMLK
-663 YKSWSRLSEKLLNGI
+663 YKSWSRLSERLLNGI

-759 MQCKPKYIYIEF
+759 MQCRPKYIYIEF

-782 TQVEQLKE
+782 TQVENLKE

-810 ELNNFDESKKLD
+810 ELNNFDKSKKLD

-831 QLGKCMYSKEPLHL
+831 QLGKCMYSKEPLYL
-845 DELSSYEIDHIRP
+845 DQLSSYEIDHIRP

-905 KLITPKKYYALIKS
+905 KLI
-919 EITERDKE
+919 
-927 KFTNRQLVET
+927 
-937 RQITKRVTQIIRDH
+937 
-951 YSTTKVAAIRAEL
+951 
-964 PHSFRKKYGIYKNR
+964 
-978 DINDYHHAHDAYIV
+978 
-992 ALIGGFMRDR
+992 
-1002 YPKIHDSDAVY
+1002 
-1013 SEYMKALK
+1013 
-1021 KDEKNQ
+1021 
-1027 KKWNGGLIINS
+1027 
-1038 MKYPYEVDGKQVWNP
+1038 
-1053 NFIGEIKKYF
+1053 
-1063 YYKDCYCTTKLEQ
+1063 
-1076 KSGKFFKEKV
+1076 
-1086 LENDAHSS
+1086 
-1094 RGITK
+1094 
-1099 AVIPVNKNRK
+1099 
-1109 DVHKYGG
+1109 
-1116 FSGFEYIITAIE
+1116 
-1128 GNDNSKK
+1128 
-1135 KTKIVRKLARLP
+1135 
-1147 LYMKDATVNEKIE
+1147 
-1160 YLEREEKLTDIKIIK
+1160 
-1175 EAIPLNQKI
+1175 
-1184 IWNGGEYLLKS
+1184 
-1195 PTECINAKQLV
+1195 
-1206 LNERQCSLINDIY
+1206 
-1219 IAIYTQKY
+1219 
-1227 DELDESLLIQLYAE
+1227 
-1241 LIEKMRFICPFYE
+1241 
-1254 SDANKFENMVED
+1254 
-1266 FVNVSKKEKSN
+1266 
-1277 IIKQMLV
+1277 
-1284 TLHVGSKNG
+1284 
-1293 KIQYE
+1293 
-1298 DFNIGDRIGRIREKT
+1298 
-1313 FYLDDIEFVSQSPT
+1313 
-1327 GIYFKKYKL
+1327 

>member
-1 MSQIIVDY
+1 MSQNIVDY

-52 ARRSSR
+52 KRRTSR
-58 SIRRRYNK
+58 STRRRYNK

-81 VLEKD
+81 VLEND

-100 EEDKANYLGTDYKDN
+100 EEDKANYLGADYKDN

-177 MDASNIE
+177 MDASNME
-184 DKLSDIFTQFT
+184 DKLSDVFVQFAD
-195 SFNNIPYEDD
+195 FNNIPYEDD
-205 EKKNLEILDILKK
+205 EKKNLEILEILKK
-218 PVSKKDKIDEI
+218 PLSKKDKIDEI

-262 CESITRDGED
+262 CESIKRDGED
-272 IKLKFSEAN
+272 IKLKFSDAN

-330 VARYDKHYDDLK
+330 VARYDKHHDDLK

-348 KDNVPTKYFD
+348 RDNVPTKYFD

-387 YVNKCIEKVD
+387 YVNKCIENVD

-404 RDDIELENFLLKQNS
+404 QDDIELENFLLKQNS

-428 MQLDEMIKIIDNQS
+428 MQLDEMIKIIDNQA

-488 RILPWNYQDVV
+488 RILPWNYQDIV

-508 IKEMTNYCTYFPDE
+508 IKKMTNYCTYFPDA

-603 LTPWIDFKKIFG
+603 LTPWIDFTKIFG

-663 YKSWSRLSEKLLNGI
+663 YKSWSRLSERLLNGI

-759 MQCKPKYIYIEF
+759 MQCEPKYIYIEF
-771 ERSEKEKERTK
+771 ERSEKKKERTK
-782 TQVEQLKE
+782 TQVENLKD

-799 KEDEKY
+799 KEDKKY

-810 ELNNFDESKKLD
+810 ELNKFDESKKLD

-831 QLGKCMYSKEPLHL
+831 QLGKCMYSKEPLYL
-845 DELSSYEIDHIRP
+845 DQLSSYEVDHIRP

-905 KLITPKKYYALIKS
+905 KLITPKKYYALTKS

-937 RQITKRVTQIIRDH
+937 RQITKRVTQIIRNH
-951 YSTTKVAAIRAEL
+951 YSTEVAAIRAEL
-964 PHSFRKKYGIYKNR
+964 PHYFRKKYGIYKNR

-1002 YPKIHDSDAVY
+1002 YPKIHDSNAVY
-1013 SEYMKALK
+1013 SEYMKTLK
-1021 KDEKNQ
+1021 RDEKNQ

-1038 MKYPYEVDGKQVWNP
+1038 MKYPYEVDGKQVWDP
-1053 NFIGEIKKYF
+1053 NFIGEIKMYF

-1076 KSGKFFKEKV
+1076 KSGKLFDINIISMNNSKGKP
-1086 LENDAHSS
+1086 
-1094 RGITK
+1094 R
-1099 AVIPVNKNRK
+1099 IPVNKDRK
-1109 DVHKYGG
+1109 NIEKYGG
-1116 FSGFEYIITAIE
+1116 FGKIQYIIVAIE
-1128 GNDNSKK
+1128 GYKK
-1135 KTKIVRKLARLP
+1135 GSNKTEPVRKLTGIP
-1147 LYMKDATVNEKIE
+1147 LYMKEVSIQEKVN
-1160 YLEREEKLTDIKIIK
+1160 YLEKKEGLKDIKIIK
-1175 EAIPLNQKI
+1175 DNIPLNQLVI
-1184 IWNGGEYLLKS
+1184 INGGEYLLTA
-1195 PTECINAKQLV
+1195 PMECVNSKQLV
-1206 LNERQCSLINDIY
+1206 LNEKQCELVNRIY
-1219 IAIYTQKY
+1219 IAIGKENYASLDDQELVDLYLELTKKMELLYPYYKSTAQKFMGMLEDFCGETLKNKSY
-1227 DELDESLLIQLYAE
+1227 IIKKLIILMHRGPHQEKIIYE
-1241 LIEKMRFICPFYE
+1241 NYKFSNCVGRIEKK
-1254 SDANKFENMVED
+1254 A
-1266 FVNVSKKEKSN
+1266 
-1277 IIKQMLV
+1277 
-1284 TLHVGSKNG
+1284 
-1293 KIQYE
+1293 
-1298 DFNIGDRIGRIREKT
+1298 

>member
-1 MSQIIVDY
+1 MSQNIVDY

-52 ARRSSR
+52 KRRTSR
-58 SIRRRYNK
+58 STRRRYNK

-81 VLEKD
+81 VLEND

-100 EEDKANYLGTDYKDN
+100 EEDKANYLGADYKDN

-177 MDASNIE
+177 MDASNME
-184 DKLSDIFTQFT
+184 DKLSDVFVQFAD
-195 SFNNIPYEDD
+195 FNNIPYEDD
-205 EKKNLEILDILKK
+205 EKKDLEILDILKK

-236 SVYKNAYKALVT
+236 NVYKNAYKALVT

-262 CESITRDGED
+262 CESIKRDGED
-272 IKLKFSEAN
+272 IKLKFSDAN
-281 YDDQFSE
+281 YDDQFNE

-330 VARYDKHYDDLK
+330 VARYDKHHDDLK

-348 KDNVPTKYFD
+348 RDNVPTKYFD

-387 YVNKCIEKVD
+387 YVNKCIENVD

-428 MQLDEMIKIIDNQS
+428 MQLDEMIKIIDNQA

-488 RILPWNYQDVV
+488 RILPWNYQNIV
-499 DVDATAEGF
+499 DVDATAEAF
-508 IKEMTNYCTYFPDE
+508 IKNMTNTCTYFPGV
-522 EVLPKNSLIVSKYE
+522 EVLPKNSLIVSKYK

-550 LEIDAKNAIIRE
+550 LEIDVKNAIIRE

-567 KSVTEKKL
+567 KSVTEKSL

-603 LTPWIDFKKIFG
+603 LTPWIDFTKIFG
-615 KIDHTNFALIEK
+615 KIDHSNFELIER
-627 IIYDLTIFTDKKIMR
+627 IIYDLTIFADKKIMR
-642 RRLKKLYGFS
+642 RRLKKLYGLS

-663 YKSWSRLSEKLLNGI
+663 YKSWSRLSRKLLDGI

-705 NDKNLGYLEQIEES
+705 NDKKLGYVEQIEES
-719 YVKPKDGKFTYKEVA
+719 YINPKDGKFTYKEVA

-759 MQCKPKYIYIEF
+759 MQCEPKYIYIEF
-771 ERSEKEKERTK
+771 ERSEKKKERTK
-782 TQVEQLKE
+782 TQVENLKD

-799 KEDEKY
+799 KEDKKY

-810 ELNNFDESKKLD
+810 ELNKFDESKKLD

-831 QLGKCMYSKEPLHL
+831 QLGKCMYSKEPLYL
-845 DELSSYEIDHIRP
+845 DQLSSYEVDHIRP

-905 KLITPKKYYALIKS
+905 QLITPKKYYALIKS

-951 YSTTKVAAIRAEL
+951 YSTEVAAIRAEL
-964 PHSFRKKYGIYKNR
+964 PHYFRKKYGIYKNR

-1038 MKYPYEVDGKQVWNP
+1038 MKYPYEVDGKQVWDP

-1063 YYKDCYCTTKLEQ
+1063 YYKDCYCTTKVEQ
-1076 KSGKFFKEKV
+1076 KSGKFFKVKV

-1099 AVIPVNKNRK
+1099 AVIPVNKNRI

-1116 FSGFEYIITAIE
+1116 FSGFEYVITAIE

-1147 LYMKDATVNEKIE
+1147 LYMKDAAVNEKIE
-1160 YLEREEKLTDIKIIK
+1160 YLEREEKLTDIKILK

-1184 IWNGGEYLLKS
+1184 IWNGREYLLKS

-1227 DELDESLLIQLYAE
+1227 DELDESLLIQLYVE

-1254 SDANKFENMVED
+1254 SDANKFGNMVED
-1266 FVNVSKKEKSN
+1266 FVNVSKEEKSN

-1313 FYLDDIEFVSQSPT
+1313 FYLDEIEFVSQSPT

>member
-1 MSQIIVDY
+1 MSQNIVDY

-52 ARRSSR
+52 KRRTSR
-58 SIRRRYNK
+58 STRRRYNK

-81 VLEKD
+81 VLEND

-100 EEDKANYLGTDYKDN
+100 EEDKANYLGADYKDN

-177 MDASNIE
+177 MDASNME
-184 DKLSDIFTQFT
+184 DKLSDVFVQFAD
-195 SFNNIPYEDD
+195 FNNIPYEDD
-205 EKKNLEILDILKK
+205 EKKDLEILDILKK

-262 CESITRDGED
+262 CESIKRDGED
-272 IKLKFSEAN
+272 IKLKFSDAN

-293 GEYVEFI
+293 GEYIEFI

-330 VARYDKHYDDLK
+330 VARYDKHHDDLK

-348 KDNVPTKYFD
+348 RDNVPTKYFD

-387 YVNKCIEKVD
+387 YVNKCIENVD

-428 MQLDEMIKIIDNQS
+428 MQLDEMIKIIDNQA

-488 RILPWNYQDVV
+488 RILPWNYQDIV
-499 DVDATAEGF
+499 DVDATAEAF
-508 IKEMTNYCTYFPDE
+508 IKSMTNTCTYFPGI

-562 LFMKY
+562 LFMQY
-567 KSVTEKKL
+567 KSVTEKSL

-603 LTPWIDFKKIFG
+603 LTPWIDFTKIFG
-615 KIDHTNFALIEK
+615 KIDHSNFELIET
-627 IIYDLTIFTDKKIMR
+627 IIYDLTIFADKKIMR
-642 RRLKKLYGFS
+642 RRLKKLYGLS

-663 YKSWSRLSEKLLNGI
+663 YKSWSRLSRKLLDGI

-705 NDKNLGYLEQIEES
+705 NDKKLGYVEQIEES
-719 YVKPKDGKFTYKEVA
+719 YINPKDGKFTYKEVA

-759 MQCKPKYIYIEF
+759 MQCEPKYIYIEF
-771 ERSEKEKERTK
+771 ERSEKKKERTK

-810 ELNNFDESKKLD
+810 ELNNFDKSKKLD

-831 QLGKCMYSKEPLHL
+831 QLGKCMYSKEPLYL
-845 DELSSYEIDHIRP
+845 DQLSSYEIDHIRP

-919 EITERDKE
+919 QITERDKE

-951 YSTTKVAAIRAEL
+951 YSTEVAAIRAEL
-964 PHSFRKKYGIYKNR
+964 PHYFRKKYGIYKNR

-1002 YPKIHDSDAVY
+1002 YPKIHDSNAVY

-1038 MKYPYEVDGKQVWNP
+1038 MKYPYEVDGKQVWDP

-1063 YYKDCYCTTKLEQ
+1063 YYKDCYCTTKVEQ
-1076 KSGKFFKEKV
+1076 KSGKFFKVKV

-1099 AVIPVNKNRK
+1099 AVIPVNKNRI

-1116 FSGFEYIITAIE
+1116 FSGFEYVITAIE

-1160 YLEREEKLTDIKIIK
+1160 YLEREEKLTDIKILK

-1184 IWNGGEYLLKS
+1184 IWNGREYLLKS

-1227 DELDESLLIQLYAE
+1227 DELDESLLIQLYVE

-1254 SDANKFENMVED
+1254 SDANKFGNMVED
-1266 FVNVSKKEKSN
+1266 FANVSKEEKSN

-1313 FYLDDIEFVSQSPT
+1313 FYLDEIEFVFQSPT

>member
-1 MSQIIVDY
+1 MSQNIVDY

-52 ARRSSR
+52 NRRASR

-81 VLEKD
+81 VLEND

-100 EEDKANYLGTDYKDN
+100 EEDKANYLGADYKDN

-177 MDASNIE
+177 MDASNME
-184 DKLSDIFTQFT
+184 DKLSDVFVQFAD
-195 SFNNIPYEDD
+195 FNNIPYEDD
-205 EKKNLEILDILKK
+205 EKKDLEILDILKK

-262 CESITRDGED
+262 CESIKRDGED
-272 IKLKFSEAN
+272 IKLKFSDAN

-330 VARYDKHYDDLK
+330 VARYDKHHDDLK

-348 KDNVPTKYFD
+348 RDNVPTKYFD

-387 YVNKCIEKVD
+387 YVNKCIENVD

-428 MQLDEMIKIIDNQS
+428 MQLDEMIKIIDNQA

-488 RILPWNYQDVV
+488 RILPWNYQNIV
-499 DVDATAEGF
+499 DVDATAEAF
-508 IKEMTNYCTYFPDE
+508 IKSMTNTCTYFPGV

-550 LEIDAKNAIIRE
+550 LEIDVKNAIIRE

-567 KSVTEKKL
+567 KSVTEKSL

-603 LTPWIDFKKIFG
+603 LTPWIDFTKIFG
-615 KIDHTNFALIEK
+615 KIDHSNFELIET
-627 IIYDLTIFTDKKIMR
+627 IIYDLTIFADKKIMR
-642 RRLKKLYGFS
+642 RRLKKLYGLS

-663 YKSWSRLSEKLLNGI
+663 YKSWSRLSRKLLDGI

-705 NDKNLGYLEQIEES
+705 NDKKLGYVEQIEES
-719 YVKPKDGKFTYKEVA
+719 YINPKDGKFTYKEVA

-759 MQCKPKYIYIEF
+759 MQCEPKYIYIEF
-771 ERSEKEKERTK
+771 ERSEKKKERTK
-782 TQVEQLKE
+782 TQVENLKD

-799 KEDEKY
+799 KEDKKY

-810 ELNNFDESKKLD
+810 ELNKFDESKKLD

-831 QLGKCMYSKEPLHL
+831 QLGKCMYSKEPLYL
-845 DELSSYEIDHIRP
+845 DQLSSYEVDHIRP

-905 KLITPKKYYALIKS
+905 QLITPKKYYALIKS

-951 YSTTKVAAIRAEL
+951 YSTEVAAIRAEL
-964 PHSFRKKYGIYKNR
+964 PHYFRKKYGIYKNR

-992 ALIGGFMRDR
+992 AFIGGFMRDR

-1027 KKWNGGLIINS
+1027 KTWNGGLIINS
-1038 MKYPYEVDGKQVWNP
+1038 MKYPYEVDGKQVWDP

-1063 YYKDCYCTTKLEQ
+1063 YYKDCYCTTKVEQ
-1076 KSGKFFKEKV
+1076 KSGKFFKVKV

-1099 AVIPVNKNRK
+1099 AVIPVNKNRI

-1116 FSGFEYIITAIE
+1116 FSGFEYVITAIE

-1147 LYMKDATVNEKIE
+1147 LYMKDAAVNEKIE
-1160 YLEREEKLTDIKIIK
+1160 YLEREEKLTDIKILK

-1184 IWNGGEYLLKS
+1184 IWNGREYLLKS

-1227 DELDESLLIQLYAE
+1227 DELDESLLIQLYVE

-1254 SDANKFENMVED
+1254 SDANKFGNMVED
-1266 FVNVSKKEKSN
+1266 FVNVSKEEKSN

-1313 FYLDDIEFVSQSPT
+1313 FYLDEIEFVSQSPT

>member
-1 MSQIIVDY
+1 MSQNIVDY

-52 ARRSSR
+52 KRRTSR
-58 SIRRRYNK
+58 STRRRYNK

-81 VLEKD
+81 VLEND

-100 EEDKANYLGTDYKDN
+100 EEDKANYLGADYKDN

-177 MDASNIE
+177 MDASNME
-184 DKLSDIFTQFT
+184 DKLSDVFVQFAD
-195 SFNNIPYEDD
+195 FNNIPYEDD
-205 EKKNLEILDILKK
+205 EKKDLEILDILKK

-262 CESITRDGED
+262 CESIKRDGED
-272 IKLKFSEAN
+272 IKLKFSDAN

-330 VARYDKHYDDLK
+330 VARYDKHHDDLK

-348 KDNVPTKYFD
+348 RDNVPTKYFD

-387 YVNKCIEKVD
+387 YVNKCIENVD

-428 MQLDEMIKIIDNQS
+428 MQLDEMIKIIDNQA

-488 RILPWNYQDVV
+488 RILPWNYQDIV

-508 IKEMTNYCTYFPDE
+508 IKKMTNYCTYFPDA

-603 LTPWIDFKKIFG
+603 LTPWIDFTKIFG
-615 KIDHTNFALIEK
+615 KIDYTNFALIEK

-652 DDITNQIMKLK
+652 DDITNQIMMLK
-663 YKSWSRLSEKLLNGI
+663 YKSWSRLSERLLNGI

-759 MQCKPKYIYIEF
+759 MQCRPKYIYIEF

-782 TQVEQLKE
+782 TQVENLKE

-810 ELNNFDESKKLD
+810 ELNNFDKSKKLD

-831 QLGKCMYSKEPLHL
+831 QLGKCMYSKEPLYL
-845 DELSSYEIDHIRP
+845 DQLSSYEIDHIRP

-867 DNRVLVKSKENQR
+867 DNRVLVKSKEN
-880 KLDDAVIPSDIRMK
+880 
-894 MFSFWKLLYDK
+894 
-905 KLITPKKYYALIKS
+905 
-919 EITERDKE
+919 
-927 KFTNRQLVET
+927 
-937 RQITKRVTQIIRDH
+937 
-951 YSTTKVAAIRAEL
+951 
-964 PHSFRKKYGIYKNR
+964 
-978 DINDYHHAHDAYIV
+978 
-992 ALIGGFMRDR
+992 
-1002 YPKIHDSDAVY
+1002 
-1013 SEYMKALK
+1013 
-1021 KDEKNQ
+1021 
-1027 KKWNGGLIINS
+1027 
-1038 MKYPYEVDGKQVWNP
+1038 
-1053 NFIGEIKKYF
+1053 
-1063 YYKDCYCTTKLEQ
+1063 
-1076 KSGKFFKEKV
+1076 
-1086 LENDAHSS
+1086 
-1094 RGITK
+1094 
-1099 AVIPVNKNRK
+1099 
-1109 DVHKYGG
+1109 
-1116 FSGFEYIITAIE
+1116 
-1128 GNDNSKK
+1128 
-1135 KTKIVRKLARLP
+1135 
-1147 LYMKDATVNEKIE
+1147 
-1160 YLEREEKLTDIKIIK
+1160 
-1175 EAIPLNQKI
+1175 
-1184 IWNGGEYLLKS
+1184 
-1195 PTECINAKQLV
+1195 
-1206 LNERQCSLINDIY
+1206 
-1219 IAIYTQKY
+1219 
-1227 DELDESLLIQLYAE
+1227 
-1241 LIEKMRFICPFYE
+1241 
-1254 SDANKFENMVED
+1254 
-1266 FVNVSKKEKSN
+1266 
-1277 IIKQMLV
+1277 
-1284 TLHVGSKNG
+1284 
-1293 KIQYE
+1293 
-1298 DFNIGDRIGRIREKT
+1298 
-1313 FYLDDIEFVSQSPT
+1313 
-1327 GIYFKKYKL
+1327 